1 MSQKYPGGIISKTA
15 PVTVG
20 PVDGEGGSAPGIWT
34 LDQAMELNK
43 QNLWP
48 KPPILKELYAWGRN
62 SVGFLGLNDT
72 DNRSSPT
79 QVGSQTDWLQV
90 SSRYISFA
98 VKTNNTL
105 WSLGGEATSGQSGL
119 GDVIARSSPVQVGA
133 LSNWA
138 QVHAPGG
145 ATRAIKTDGTLWAW
159 GSGANGGLGDDSTV
173 NKSSP
178 IQVGAL
184 TSWSKVY
191 GTGNSSVAIKTD
203 GTLWVWGSN
212 GSGQLGLNLYFS
224 GQNRSS
230 PVQVG
235 ILTDWLQVDGGSAH
249 VVALKTNGTIWSWG
263 KANYGQLGHN
273 NTTYL
278 SSPVQIGALSDWA
291 QVSAGGNWCLAL
303 KTNGTLWAWGR
314 GTEFQLSQGGYGSNL
329 NKSSPV
335 QIGALTSWS
344 KISAGA
350 FAGFAISTAGSL
362 WSWGGPS
369 QGATGQNNGNNI
381 YSPTQVG
388 ALTTWLRLGNM
399 KSTTAFAIKKP

>member
-1 MSQKYPGGIISKTA
+1 MRYPGGVISAT
-15 PVTVG
+15 PPTITP
-20 PVDGEGGSAPGIWT
+20 PVDGEGGSASGTWT
-34 LDQAMELNK
+34 L
-43 QNLWP
+43 QNQLQNSAIWP
-48 KPPILKELYAWGRN
+48 KPVFLRELYAWGRN

-72 DNRSSPT
+72 NNRSSPT
-79 QVGSQTDWLQV
+79 QVGAQTDWLQV

-159 GSGANGGLGDDSTV
+159 GSGAKGYLGDNSTV

-184 TSWSKVY
+184 TAWSKVY
-191 GTGNSSVAIKTD
+191 GTTNSSVALKTN
-203 GTLWVWGSN
+203 GTLWSWGDNS
-212 GSGQLGLNLYFS
+212 SGQLGLSIPFS
-224 GQNRSS
+224 GSNRSS

-235 ILTDWLQVDGGSAH
+235 ALTDWLQVDGGSQH

-263 KANYGQLGHN
+263 RANYGQLGHN
-273 NTTYL
+273 NTTYH
-278 SSPVQIGALSDWA
+278 SSPVQIGSSSDWA
-291 QVSAGGNWCLAL
+291 QISAGANWCLAL
-303 KTNGTLWAWGR
+303 KTNGTMWSWGK
-314 GTEFQLSQGGYGSNL
+314 GGEFQLGLGDEVDPPNR
-329 NKSSPV
+329 SSPV
-335 QIGALTSWS
+335 QIGVLTVWS
-344 KISAGA
+344 KISAGS
-350 FAGFAISTAGSL
+350 FAGFCIRTAGSL

-369 QGATGQNNGNNI
+369 QGALGGNNGSTR
-381 YSPTQVG
+381 YVPTQVG

-399 KSTTAFAIKKP
+399 KSTTAFAIKRP